1 MSAGASADAMRIR
14 NAGGGAAIRL
24 RNAGGAVGGRHK
36 GRGAAGELSFTVYGK
51 IYSGGRHRFRAAG
64 SRGHA
69 ENPDTSSEGKSAGL
83 IPQDNASINHSV
95 LQEFSAILRRI
106 SSARSSAGVPNAL
119 LLKRALHKDQLV
131 TTIQVKE
138 FTTPV
143 YKVQQLAI
151 SKQ

>member
-1 MSAGASADAMRIR
+1 MGRFTQEADIVFGQQDPEAM
-14 NAGGGAAIRL
+14 L
-24 RNAGGAVGGRHK
+24 K
-36 GRGAAGELSFTVYGK
+36 TLT
-51 IYSGGRHRFRAAG
+51 
-64 SRGHA
+64 
-69 ENPDTSSEGKSAGL
+69 TSSEGKSAGL

-138 FTTPV
+138 LRHLCTRSNSLQSPNN
-143 YKVQQLAI
+143 KSMKKKLAI
-151 SKQ
+151 KMLSKEK

>member
-1 MSAGASADAMRIR
+1 M
-14 NAGGGAAIRL
+14 AIPCSLIFATFR
-24 RNAGGAVGGRHK
+24 
-36 GRGAAGELSFTVYGK
+36 SFTVYGK

-106 SSARSSAGVPNAL
+106 SSARSSAGANRQIYQLQSDAL
-119 LLKRALHKDQLV
+119 LTKQIANIALHKDQLV